1 MPRDE
6 IALLRLLRDE
16 RQHLLKGDLPAL
28 QKLDKKKVA
37 LLEKLNGSIDSPEV
51 VKLASQNQKLI
62 DATMRGIT
70 AVRDRLAAL
79 QEGVTVDTYSAHG
92 HRQSIAAP
100 FKKLEKRA

>member
-6 IALLRLLRDE
+6 MALLRLLRDE
-16 RQHLLKGDLPAL
+16 RQHLLQGDLSAL
-28 QKLDKKKVA
+28 QKLDKKKIT

-79 QEGVTVDTYSAHG
+79 RDGMPIDTYSARG